1 MMHCWKILN
10 IYKQYGLP
18 RILLWTVIAFILTL
32 CTSYLAF
39 TLTYTQPFNDDYFLI
54 FATLVI
60 ALYPIHKCVHYL
72 TLLDYKDEVETEWKI
87 MYGYVPTL
95 HLRIKEILPKRR
107 YIITRLAPFTTI
119 NSAIIIS
126 MLLAP
131 NVIHYGSILLAYHT
145 SICVIDILYVKN
157 LLHSPKEAQ
166 IEETPRGFEILVP
179 PNIR

>member
-1 MMHCWKILN
+1 MHCWKILN

-39 TLTYTQPFNDDYFLI
+39 TFAYTKPFNDNYFFI
-54 FATLVI
+54 FAALVI
-60 ALYPIHKCVHYL
+60 ALYPIHKGVHYL
-72 TLLDYKDEVETEWKI
+72 TLLDYRSEVETEWKL

-107 YIITRLAPFTTI
+107 YIITRLAPFIII
-119 NSAIIIS
+119 NSVIIGT
-126 MLLAP
+126 MLFIP
-131 NVIHYGSILLAYHT
+131 TIIHYGSILLAYHT

-157 LLHSPKEAQ
+157 LLRSPKEAQ